1 MRALHFAVAAIVGF
15 LLYQFAVVYVGGY
28 LAAVTIPAGYFR
40 FFGREYGGVGHAL
53 LGIVLHALPTLLLI
67 AGGILA
73 AELPWVKRST
83 PALLP
88 YFVGMLCCLLVWE
101 WLQQSACLP
110 PSPAGG
116 SCAQAPLFQNYLA
129 IPWWAL
135 PVVASPWLGLGLA
148 AWVLKRRT
156 RVPQRS
162 VA

>member
-15 LLYQFAVVYVGGY
+15 VLYQFAVVYVGGY
-28 LAAVTIPAGYFR
+28 FAAITIPAGYFR
-40 FFGREYGGVGHAL
+40 LFGREYGGVAHAL

-73 AELPWVKRST
+73 AEIPWTKRSSPT
-83 PALLP
+83 VLP
-88 YFVGMLCCLLVWE
+88 YFLGMLVCLLFWE
-101 WLQQSACLP
+101 WLQQSACLA
-110 PSPAGG
+110 PSSTA
-116 SCAQAPLFQNYLA
+116 SNCAQQPILQNYFA

-135 PVVASPWLGLGLA
+135 PVVVSPWLGLWLA

-156 RVPQRS
+156 TVLQRG